1 MTTLVVRFSSF
12 GDVVLAGAVTGAL
25 APVRFLTLRRYVPV
39 AASLPGVVEAIA
51 WEDRKPLGKID
62 RVVDLHAS
70 MRSRHIVGVETSRVR
85 RYDLRRRL
93 RVALKTAPAPRVID
107 RYAEAAGVAV
117 APKPWIAIEG
127 PRDALLLC
135 PGSQHATKR
144 WPAARF
150 AELGR
155 EWDGSV
161 VVLGGP
167 GESSLVEEVAAAIP
181 NATCVADAPFPAV
194 LEAVGRARVAV
205 AGDTGLLHLC
215 GAAGVP
221 VVALFGPTTSAD
233 GFWCH
238 EGTVLE
244 STLPCRPCSRHG
256 RASCPMRDHLCLR
269 SLDVG
274 AVLSAARALA

>member
-1 MTTLVVRFSSF
+1 VSTLVIRFSSF

-25 APVRFLTLRRYVPV
+25 APVTFLTLRRYVPL
-39 AASLPGVVEAIA
+39 AAALQGVREALA
-51 WEDRKPLGKID
+51 WEDRPALGGFDEVI
-62 RVVDLHAS
+62 DLHAS
-70 MRSRHIVGVETSRVR
+70 WRSRRIRATARVR

-93 RVALKTAPAPRVID
+93 RVAFKTRPAPRVID

-117 APKPWIAIEG
+117 APKPWIAVDG

-144 WPAARF
+144 WPPARF
-150 AELGR
+150 AALGR
-155 EWDGSV
+155 AWSGPV

-167 GESSLVEEVAAAIP
+167 GEGVVVGDVAAAIP
-181 NATCVADAPFPAV
+181 GAVPVVDAPFPDV
-194 LEAVGRARVAV
+194 LAAVGRARVAV

-221 VVALFGPTTSAD
+221 LVALFGPTTSAD

-238 EGTVLE
+238 DGTVLE
-244 STLPCRPCSRHG
+244 SELGCRPCSRHG
-256 RASCPMRDHLCLR
+256 GPACPVGDHRCLASLE
-269 SLDVG
+269 VE

>member
-12 GDVVLAGAVTGAL
+12 GDIVLTAAVTGAL
-25 APVRFLTLRRYVPV
+25 APVRFLTLRQYVPL
-39 AASLPGVVEAIA
+39 ASTLPGVIEAVA
-51 WEDRKPLGKID
+51 WEDGPELGTYD

-70 MRSRHIVGVETSRVR
+70 LRSRRIPADTRVAR
-85 RYDLRRRL
+85 FDWRRRM
-93 RVALKTAPAPRVID
+93 RVVLKTAPAPRVVD
-107 RYAEAAGVAV
+107 RYAEAAHVPVA
-117 APKPWIAIEG
+117 AKPWIAVDG

-144 WPAARF
+144 WPPARF

-155 EWDGSV
+155 AWGPPV

-167 GESSLVEEVAAAIP
+167 GEKGVVDEIAAAIP
-181 NATCVADAPFPAV
+181 GAVAVADAPFAEV
-194 LEAVGRARVAV
+194 LRAIGRARVAV

-221 VVALFGPTTSAD
+221 LVGLFGPTTSAD

-238 EGTVLE
+238 EGTVIE
-244 STLPCRPCSRHG
+244 TALPCRPCSRHG
-256 RASCPMRDHLCLR
+256 GAACPMRDHLCMQALGA
-269 SLDVG
+269 D
-274 AVLSAARALA
+274 AVLSAARALC